1 MDNRTSLFRKCRL
14 LLKGGESYLEISA
27 TEKHLY
33 LLLDKQLPVI
43 SHSNSVA
50 KTSVISLPIKSGNLK
65 CKYNEPLLQFP
76 LTGGW
81 LLLELHI
88 LL

>member
-1 MDNRTSLFRKCRL
+1 MQALRE
-14 LLKGGESYLEISA
+14 GESYLRISI
-27 TEKHLY
+27 TDKHSY
-33 LLLDKQLPVI
+33 LLLDKQLPVN

-50 KTSVISLPIKSGNLK
+50 KTSVIQRVKISNIKYS
-65 CKYNEPLLQFP
+65 EPLLQLP

-81 LLLELHI
+81 LLLELYI